1 MNKSYY
7 INFQI
12 AEIFCRLII
21 DDKKLF
27 NYFKANYW
35 FFFNKNKEDNK
46 IKIQIEIKKNI
57 KYYQIKIKPEKLL
70 IKVNI
75 KKNLLFKDIEW
86 IVRTMIQYNLLKY
99 GVIFIHSSAFFYKNK
114 VYAFLGTSG
123 KGKSTIIKNF
133 SKNNLLSDDILI
145 LKKEKESF
153 FAYQSPFEKKR
164 VNKKIKKRIKIKKMF
179 LLKQGKELVEKK
191 IAIKE
196 VVNYFL
202 ADNYIPKLPK
212 IKLDGYSE
220 LIFNLIKKI
229 EIVSLFFPKKFN
241 KNFFLSKYG

>member
-12 AEIFCRLII
+12 AEVFCRLII
-21 DDKKLF
+21 SDKKLF
-27 NYFKANYW
+27 DYFRDNYW
-35 FFFNKNKEDNK
+35 LINKNEKNNK
-46 IKIQIEIKKNI
+46 IKIQIKIKKDI
-57 KYYQIKIKPEKLL
+57 KSYQIKIEPEKLL

-99 GVIFIHSSAFFYKNK
+99 KIIFIHSSAFFYKDK
-114 VYAFLGTSG
+114 AYAFLGSSG

-133 SKNNLLSDDILI
+133 PKNNLLGDDILI

-164 VNKKIKKRIKIKKMF
+164 VDKKIKKRIKIRKMF
-179 LLKQGKELVEKK
+179 LLEQGKELVEKK
-191 IAIKE
+191 ITVKE
-196 VVNYFL
+196 VINYFL

-212 IKLDGYSE
+212 IKLDRYSE
-220 LIFNLIKKI
+220 LIFSLIKKI